1 MRMAITATATS
12 KARSQFP
19 FLSAIFVIAQMGYLA
34 EDFDENIVGL
44 TDLKALG
51 LFDGSV
57 IPHYSRRD
65 LKRYIK
71 NSNQKDIGR
80 YSELYSVDDN
90 EALVAEDS
98 KVKKV
103 NFRKVKVK
111 E

>member
-1 MRMAITATATS
+1 MKFIQQQMKRTDCTYIGS
-12 KARSQFP
+12 
-19 FLSAIFVIAQMGYLA
+19 SAGAMIAGTDIYLA

-57 IPHYSRRD
+57 ITHYSRRD

>member
-1 MRMAITATATS
+1 MKFIQQQMKRTDCTYIGS
-12 KARSQFP
+12 
-19 FLSAIFVIAQMGYLA
+19 SAGAMIAGTDIYLA

-71 NSNQKDIGR
+71 IRIRKISG
-80 YSELYSVDDN
+80 VT
-90 EALVAEDS
+90 
-98 KVKKV
+98 V
-103 NFRKVKVK
+103 NCIQWMTMKR
-111 E
+111 

>member
-1 MRMAITATATS
+1 MKFIQQQMKRTDCTYIGS
-12 KARSQFP
+12 
-19 FLSAIFVIAQMGYLA
+19 SAGAMIAGTDIYLA

-44 TDLKALG
+44 T
-51 LFDGSV
+51 
-57 IPHYSRRD
+57 D